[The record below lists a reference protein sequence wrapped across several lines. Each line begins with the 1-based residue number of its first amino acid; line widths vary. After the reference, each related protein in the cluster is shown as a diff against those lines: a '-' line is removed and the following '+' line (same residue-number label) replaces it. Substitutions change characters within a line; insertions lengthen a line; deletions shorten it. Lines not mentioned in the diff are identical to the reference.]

1 MSCTEATPAHD
12 VSSGEDDD
20 ESQESEK
27 TRIASPDELVG
38 DSAKAAE
45 TKEEKHGEKK
55 KKKRKHAAAAGQGLQ
70 GSPGPGR
77 GRPAVLDVQKLQLL
91 CLLPN
96 KMPMPGKRS
105 LNLMKKNCKNWRKK

>member
-1 MSCTEATPAHD
+1 MHFFNLLHFFKLPLLPYISCTEATPAHN

-55 KKKRKHAAAAGQGLQ
+55 KKKENTQPQQDKD
-70 GSPGPGR
+70 SK
-77 GRPAVLDVQKLQLL
+77 AVQVQDEVAQQY
-91 CLLPN
+91 
-96 KMPMPGKRS
+96 
-105 LNLMKKNCKNWRKK
+105 